1 MWGVAVGVVT
11 IAAIAAGLGAYFGN
25 RGVPAPVDQAAAPST
40 VVPAPVDPTAA
51 PAPVA
56 ESSPPPAAGAA
67 VTLKPPVPPAVGAAQ
82 KLAGGTN
89 ASGAKPGAKAA
100 PLASAPLA
108 SAPLPAPV
116 FSRDI
121 QAAQLLDVA
130 KAKFANNLNE
140 QALADLR
147 QIIVDFPGSR
157 TAAEAAFFAGEI
169 HEKSGRVD
177 DAMAAYVEFESR
189 FGTDARVADAKLRRA
204 AILGRQQRQPKAQ
217 AMSLQLLND
226 VARDFPG
233 TPQAQL
239 ALQNKLRIETERRDL
254 RAVDPVSK
262 QDGPAVIVT
271 LRQIVEQFPDTPQ
284 AMAARNRLATTF
296 SSLDRHAEA
305 AAVLED
311 IGARGAT
318 APDFWFRLGEIYERR
333 LNDPAK
339 AREAYAKV
347 PAGSPRYNDAQ
358 RKLNRK

>member
-1 MWGVAVGVVT
+1 VPPPADPP
-11 IAAIAAGLGAYFGN
+11 APPAIAA
-25 RGVPAPVDQAAAPST
+25 VTSPEPPST
-40 VVPAPVDPTAA
+40 TPPTA
-51 PAPVA
+51 
-56 ESSPPPAAGAA
+56 
-67 VTLKPPVPPAVGAAQ
+67 KPPVPGAAMGAAT
-82 KLAGGTN
+82 KLAAGAN
-89 ASGAKPGAKAA
+89 ASGAKPGAKPAPVAAA
-100 PLASAPLA
+100 PLASAPI
-108 SAPLPAPV
+108 SAPV
-116 FSRDI
+116 FSRDT

-130 KAKFANNLNE
+130 KAKLANNLNE

-157 TAAEAAFFAGEI
+157 TAAEAAFLAGEI

-189 FGTDARVADAKLRRA
+189 FGADGRVADAKLRRA

-262 QDGPAVIVT
+262 QDGPALIVT
-271 LRQIVEQFPDTPQ
+271 LRQIIEQFPETPQ
-284 AMAARNRLATTF
+284 AMAARNRLAMTL

-318 APDFWFRLGEIYERR
+318 PPDFWFRLGEIYERR

-347 PAGSPRYNDAQ
+347 PAGSPRYGDAQ

>member
-1 MWGVAVGVVT
+1 VSAT
-11 IAAIAAGLGAYFGN
+11 
-25 RGVPAPVDQAAAPST
+25 
-40 VVPAPVDPTAA
+40 
-51 PAPVA
+51 
-56 ESSPPPAAGAA
+56 
-67 VTLKPPVPPAVGAAQ
+67 Q
-82 KLAGGTN
+82 KLAAATK
-89 ASGAKPGAKAA
+89 SSSAKPGAK
-100 PLASAPLA
+100 PAPLA

-116 FSRDI
+116 FSRDT

-130 KAKFANNLNE
+130 KAKLANNLNE

-147 QIIVDFPGSR
+147 QIVVDFPGSR
-157 TAAEAAFFAGEI
+157 TAAEAAFLAGEI

-189 FGTDARVADAKLRRA
+189 FSADARVADAKLRRA

-239 ALQNKLRIETERRDL
+239 ALQNKLRIETERREL
-254 RAVDPVSK
+254 RAVDPVTK

-271 LRQIVEQFPDTPQ
+271 LRQIIEQFPDSPQ

-318 APDFWFRLGEIYERR
+318 PPDFWFRLGEIYERR

-339 AREAYAKV
+339 ARESYVKV